1 MLGILVVEIH
11 LPFVRSLKEKR
22 KYIHRLR
29 AISREFNAAFSELE
43 NRDKWQLT
51 TVAYVLVGNGSQGL
65 DSILERILDR
75 IDERYEILSA
85 RKRIE
90 PISLDIL

>member
-29 AISREFNAAFSELE
+29 AISREFNAAFSVID
-43 NRDKWQLT
+43 NHDKWQLA
-51 TVAYVLVGNGSQGL
+51 TVAFVLVGNGSQGL
-65 DSILERILDR
+65 DSALERIIDR
-75 IDERYEILSA
+75 IDERYEILGIKKS
-85 RKRIE
+85 IE
-90 PISLDIL
+90 PIAIDIL